1 MDKVLWLLAHLY
13 KSNLSFAAMN
23 FVKRNN
29 YIGVQILLRD

>member
-1 MDKVLWLLAHLY
+1 MITGSFEY